1 MCRVVGIYVRWN
13 GTRTDTKIQTYRTVL
28 CTEFCASVVH
38 DSKGLRLYRSR
49 STRLRSRPL
58 PPPPQRIATLCA
70 ARAASSAARRSA
82 ASRSGTCT
90 VKRTSVG
97 MATLDAM
104 VWRVAVLVA
113 GGYGRRTAPVARTRN
128 RAPKLNRFVLST
140 KIVVR
145 GTAHCRQRRVHSHFG
160 DGQREG
166 DARLLGLSRVRCRAQ
181 VVNCSSSAPLVVT
194 WIS

>member
-1 MCRVVGIYVRWN
+1 MGHTLDALRSRNSASLGPGASMWSAKRLDAGRRVVGWVV
-13 GTRTDTKIQTYRTVL
+13 GKT
-28 CTEFCASVVH
+28 TERP
-38 DSKGLRLYRSR
+38 RLSW
-49 STRLRSRPL
+49 
-58 PPPPQRIATLCA
+58 
-70 ARAASSAARRSA
+70 
-82 ASRSGTCT
+82 
-90 VKRTSVG
+90 VG

-113 GGYGRRTAPVARTRN
+113 GGYARRIAPVARTRN